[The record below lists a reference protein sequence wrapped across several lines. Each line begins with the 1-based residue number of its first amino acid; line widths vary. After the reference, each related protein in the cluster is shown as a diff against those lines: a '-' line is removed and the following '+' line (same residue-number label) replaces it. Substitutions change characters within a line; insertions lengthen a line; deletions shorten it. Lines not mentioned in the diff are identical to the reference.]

1 MTTLVILRFLGI
13 FAAYTGVTLALP
25 ALMFRRILRGRS
37 LAEQFLMCYTF
48 GNFYI
53 INIVFLLQLLH
64 ISNFFMLAGLTVVL
78 SIVIGGRVNRI
89 PLKQQAGNTWH
100 LFGKLLRGRMKLKSA
115 IFLFLG
121 KCAEGIKRLVK
132 FFYRHIVKNP
142 IQSMLLLGIGVCL
155 CWIYGRQIILVYGY
169 RASDIPVHMSWI
181 NEMSRGKIFAK
192 GVYPFGFHC
201 MIYYLHA
208 VFRFDTYV
216 ILCQFFFAQVI
227 FMHLVL
233 LAMLKQ
239 LCKTKYIPYI
249 GTFVFLL
256 GNFWSGQT
264 YSRFYA
270 TLPQE
275 FGMIF
280 VIPSI
285 YFLIR
290 FFQIPKQKLADK
302 ETRLTLQCFA
312 MAFSLTLAIHFY
324 GTMIAGLCCIGI
336 ACGFCFR
343 FLRKEYFRRIM
354 FTGICSVFLAVLP
367 MGIAFATG
375 TPLQG
380 SLGWGLS
387 VINGGKSSSSTE
399 TEAETDEAE
408 TLEVSTGDDKNT
420 VRVVKPDG
428 TVMEIDVSDLPSAQE
443 NESGGQTQ
451 TKTTAPAVPKVSFGE
466 KIRKIP
472 GKAKNAL
479 SEMSS
484 RILEFIIKLDVKNI
498 GYMILASFALL
509 LLLGFIFCVFRQP
522 GYGAMLMSMGFCM
535 WIVTIL
541 LCANVFGLP
550 PLMDGARCSIY
561 YVYLLSAALTALADG
576 LLYMV
581 LPLRKLRLVRNAVS
595 LAVAAAV
602 LMGMFQNHMIKQSDF
617 SSGFVMNGAIT
628 CLSNIIHENE
638 DKTWTIVSANDET
651 QMGLDHGWHYETIT
665 FLRGMETLEKN
676 TKVIIPTKTVY
687 FFIEK
692 IPGDYAVSYAKSGQ
706 SISRKGASR
715 SLPNVG
721 GIGMYQGEGRWIV
734 MSRMYYWAQAFMELY
749 PNEMK
754 VYYEDNKFICYKIE
768 QNMYHQYNFAID
780 YRYNQNKMQDE
791 TAEDT
796 QDETQ
801 LQSDASEETQ
811 REATNETQ
819 QQSDA
824 SGKQEAGK

>member
-13 FAAYTGVTLALP
+13 FAVYTGVTLALP

-64 ISNFFMLAGLTVVL
+64 ISNFFTLAGLTVVL

-121 KCAEGIKRLVK
+121 KCAEGIKRLAK

-290 FFQIPKQKLADK
+290 FFQISKQKLADK

-451 TKTTAPAVPKVSFGE
+451 TETTAPAVPKVSFGE

-509 LLLGFIFCVFRQP
+509 LLLGLVFCIFRQP

-541 LCANVFGLP
+541 LCAGVFGLP

-687 FFIEK
+687 LFIEK

-734 MSRMYYWAQAFMELY
+734 MSRMYYWAQAFIELY

-801 LQSDASEETQ
+801 QQS
-811 REATNETQ
+811 EATNETQ

>member
-64 ISNFFMLAGLTVVL
+64 ISNFFTLAGLTVVL

-121 KCAEGIKRLVK
+121 KCAAGIKRLAK

-451 TKTTAPAVPKVSFGE
+451 TETTAPAVPKVSFGE

-509 LLLGFIFCVFRQP
+509 LLLGLVFCIFRQP

-541 LCANVFGLP
+541 LCAGVFGLP

-768 QNMYHQYNFAID
+768 QNMYHQYDFAID

-801 LQSDASEETQ
+801 QQS
-811 REATNETQ
+811 EATNETQ

>member
-64 ISNFFMLAGLTVVL
+64 ISNFFTLAGLTVVL

-343 FLRKEYFRRIM
+343 FLRKEYFCRIM

-451 TKTTAPAVPKVSFGE
+451 TETTAPVVPKVSFGE

-509 LLLGFIFCVFRQP
+509 LLLGLVFCIFRQP

-541 LCANVFGLP
+541 LCAGVFGLP

-801 LQSDASEETQ
+801 QQS
-811 REATNETQ
+811 EATNETQ

>member
-13 FAAYTGVTLALP
+13 FAVYTGVTLALP

-64 ISNFFMLAGLTVVL
+64 ISNFFTLAGLTAVL

-343 FLRKEYFRRIM
+343 FLRKEYFCRIM

-399 TEAETDEAE
+399 AEAETDEAE

-443 NESGGQTQ
+443 NESGGQMQ
-451 TKTTAPAVPKVSFGE
+451 TETTAPAVPKVSFGE

-509 LLLGFIFCVFRQP
+509 LLLGFIFCVFRQTE
-522 GYGAMLMSMGFCM
+522 YGAMLMSMGFCM
-535 WIVTIL
+535 WIGTIL
-541 LCANVFGLP
+541 LCAGVFGLP

-595 LAVAAAV
+595 LAVTAAV

-801 LQSDASEETQ
+801 QQS
-811 REATNETQ
+811 EATNETQ

>member
-13 FAAYTGVTLALP
+13 FAVYTGVTLALP

-64 ISNFFMLAGLTVVL
+64 ISNFFTLAGLTAVL

-343 FLRKEYFRRIM
+343 FLRKEYFCRIM

-399 TEAETDEAE
+399 AEAETDEAE

-443 NESGGQTQ
+443 NESGGQMQ
-451 TKTTAPAVPKVSFGE
+451 TETTAPAVPKVSFGE

-509 LLLGFIFCVFRQP
+509 LLLGFIFCVFRQTE
-522 GYGAMLMSMGFCM
+522 YGAMLMSMGFCM

-541 LCANVFGLP
+541 LCAGVFGLP

-595 LAVAAAV
+595 LAVTAAV

-628 CLSNIIHENE
+628 CLNNIIHENE

-801 LQSDASEETQ
+801 QQS
-811 REATNETQ
+811 EATNETQ

>member
-13 FAAYTGVTLALP
+13 FAAYMGVTLALP

-64 ISNFFMLAGLTVVL
+64 ISNFLTLAGLTAVL

-121 KCAEGIKRLVK
+121 KCAEGIKRLAK

-201 MIYYLHA
+201 IIYYLHA

-233 LAMLKQ
+233 LAMMKQ

-290 FFQIPKQKLADK
+290 FFQIPKQKLANK

-312 MAFSLTLAIHFY
+312 MTFSLTLAIHFY

-399 TEAETDEAE
+399 TEADEAE

-451 TKTTAPAVPKVSFGE
+451 TETTAPAVPKVSFGE

-509 LLLGFIFCVFRQP
+509 LLLGLVFCIFRQP

-541 LCANVFGLP
+541 LCAGVFGLP

-617 SSGFVMNGAIT
+617 SSGFVMNGVIT

-721 GIGMYQGEGRWIV
+721 GIGMYQREGRWIV

-780 YRYNQNKMQDE
+780 YRYNQNKIQDE

-801 LQSDASEETQ
+801 
-811 REATNETQ
+811 
-819 QQSDA
+819 QQSEA